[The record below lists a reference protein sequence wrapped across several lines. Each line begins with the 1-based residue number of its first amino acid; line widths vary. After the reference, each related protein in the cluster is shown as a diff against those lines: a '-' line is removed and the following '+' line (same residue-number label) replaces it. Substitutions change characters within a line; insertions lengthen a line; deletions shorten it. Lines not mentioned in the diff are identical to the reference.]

1 MIKTWKDKVL
11 HTPGPLTTSQG
22 VKHAMLRDL
31 GSRDNEFIN
40 IVRNVREK
48 LLRIGEVSSP
58 EYEAIILQG
67 SGTFSLEAVLS
78 SFTPPKGKW
87 LIVVNGA
94 YGKRFAHLAEVLKI
108 DYIALVYEENEIPS
122 IKDIEEYLTTDQE
135 ITHISMVHCETT
147 SGIINPIKEVGLLA
161 SKYNKGYFVDA
172 MSSFGAVPINIT
184 KCNIDYI
191 VSSANKCIEGVPG
204 FSFVIAKRDSML
216 ATEGYA
222 RSVCFDLLEQWKGLE
237 KTGQFRFTPPTHSL
251 LAFKQALFE
260 FEEEGGV
267 QARAERYLSN
277 YQILLEGMRKLG
289 FKEYLKAENQGYI
302 ITTFHI
308 PEDSNFSFD
317 EFYNKLNDYGY
328 VIYPGKVGSAPCFR
342 IGNIGRLF
350 SEDMFN
356 ILNTIDRVLNDMSV
370 SLN

>member
-58 EYEAIILQG
+58 EYEAVILQG

-78 SFTPPKGKW
+78 SFTPPDGKW
-87 LIVVNGA
+87 LIIINGA
-94 YGKRFAHLAEVLKI
+94 YGKRFAHLAEVLNI
-108 DYIALVYEENEIPS
+108 DYISLEFEEDEIPS
-122 IKDIEEYLTTDQE
+122 IKDIDAYLDSDLE

-147 SGIINPIKEVGLLA
+147 SGIINPIKEVGRLA
-161 SKYNKGYFVDA
+161 AKHNKKYFVDA
-172 MSSFGAVPINIT
+172 MSSFGAVPVNIAE
-184 KCNIDYI
+184 CNIDYI

-216 ATEGYA
+216 DTEGYA

-251 LAFKQALFE
+251 LAFKQALSE

-267 QARAERYLSN
+267 QGRADRYRNN

-289 FKEYLKAENQGYI
+289 FKEYLRPEDQGYI

-308 PEDSNFSFD
+308 PEDPNFSFD

-328 VIYPGKVGSAPCFR
+328 VIYPGKVGSAACFR

-350 SEDMFN
+350 SEDMYN
-356 ILNTIDRVLNDMSV
+356 ILNTIARVLEEMKV
-370 SLN
+370 K